1 MGQLRG
7 LGVEIARQ
15 RRGDESQKGRGRP
28 ILEPAALGV
37 YVAYAA
43 AQYAYSQR
51 EILGRCPCT
60 ASVERSGLLPR

>member
-1 MGQLRG
+1 MLR
-7 LGVEIARQ
+7 VEIARQ

-37 YVAYAA
+37 YVARAA

-51 EILGRCPCT
+51 EILGL
-60 ASVERSGLLPR
+60 SVHSLGRKVGLLPR